1 MGHRPDLPTWQTA
14 FAAGLL
20 LRPLL
25 ILPMVPGGP
34 LGSSPLLPFGLI
46 TVLAAHLLLA
56 GGVALGIRVVLG
68 LGILTAI
75 AGIPV
80 AAVGVVAALPMPWP
94 LVMAGYNI
102 ALAAVGV
109 AAWRRLPPTT

>member
-1 MGHRPDLPTWQTA
+1 MGHRPDHPTWQTA

-34 LGSSPLLPFGLI
+34 LSSSPLLPFGLI
-46 TVLAAHLLLA
+46 AVLAGHLLLA
-56 GGVALGIRVVLG
+56 GGVALGIRVVVV

-80 AAVGVVAALPMPWP
+80 AAVGVAAGLPMPWP
-94 LVMAGYNI
+94 VVMAVYNVG
-102 ALAAVGV
+102 LAAVGV
-109 AAWRRLPPTT
+109 TAWRRLPPTT